1 MSRSNLN
8 GDKRSKL
15 EKVKLPNIDLD
26 AKKEEEKKK
35 PKPEMIDAWTQT
47 DRSDYAMIKSRLKS
61 LNRDGLIPLPGSL
74 QSIMQKQS
82 ALDQHPALRLKS
94 HRPH

>member
-1 MSRSNLN
+1 
-8 GDKRSKL
+8 
-15 EKVKLPNIDLD
+15 LPNIDLD
-26 AKKEEEKKK
+26 TKKDEKK

-47 DRSDYAMIKSRLKS
+47 ERSDYAIIKSRLKS

-74 QSIMQKQS
+74 NSMLQKQS
-82 ALDQHPALRLKS
+82 ALDSHPALRLKS

>member
-1 MSRSNLN
+1 
-8 GDKRSKL
+8 
-15 EKVKLPNIDLD
+15 LD
-26 AKKEEEKKK
+26 KKEEEKKK

-74 QSIMQKQS
+74 
-82 ALDQHPALRLKS
+82 
-94 HRPH
+94 

>member
-1 MSRSNLN
+1 M
-8 GDKRSKL
+8 

-26 AKKEEEKKK
+26 SKKEEEKKK

-74 QSIMQKQS
+74 QSMMQKQS
-82 ALDQHPALRLKS
+82 ALD
-94 HRPH
+94 